1 MKGLWVE
8 QSKKPYI
15 IQYNLYTKSEA
26 SNLPS
31 GAVEQA
37 HRAFISSLKTYY
49 YGSDANPTLIHQS
62 DVDPTPIRHSDVN
75 PISIRHSDV
84 EPTFRHQRSKKFSG
98 GNIMNYTFL
107 WWKKHELNHCAI
119 LRNIASYKKSER

>member
-1 MKGLWVE
+1 MSGVLGKNGKKWAKRRACGWSRV
-8 QSKKPYI
+8 KKPYI

-62 DVDPTPIRHSDVN
+62 DVDPTPIRHSDT
-75 PISIRHSDV
+75 
-84 EPTFRHQRSKKFSG
+84 EG
-98 GNIMNYTFL
+98 A
-107 WWKKHELNHCAI
+107 AI
-119 LRNIASYKKSER
+119 AQY

>member
-1 MKGLWVE
+1 MEFWVYEWSFGQKRQKMGKTKGLWVE

-62 DVDPTPIRHSDVN
+62 DVDPTPI
-75 PISIRHSDV
+75 
-84 EPTFRHQRSKKFSG
+84 
-98 GNIMNYTFL
+98 
-107 WWKKHELNHCAI
+107 
-119 LRNIASYKKSER
+119 